1 MTTREKILYPLGV
14 LGGLW
19 LVRNLYVMFLGLGDE
34 VDQGAI
40 YRILF
45 FHVPSWFTCFAAYAV
60 AAFASIMYLA
70 KKNPMWDTLA
80 VSTVEVGI
88 AFTVI
93 GLATG
98 SIWARIIWGI
108 WWTWDARLTWALIT
122 CIVYMG
128 YLMLRNAFDDPTA
141 RAKNASVLCI
151 FAFTS
156 VVITFKA
163 IDWWRT
169 QHPGAVLSIRTGG
182 GKMDPNFEKM
192 LYGNWGALLCIAI
205 VLVAI
210 RMRQEH
216 LQREVQALRRYAHA
230 L

>member
-1 MTTREKILYPLGV
+1 MTRERILYLLGAI
-14 LGGLW
+14 GGIW
-19 LVRNLYVMFLGLGDE
+19 LVRNLYVMLLALPDE
-34 VDQGAI
+34 ADQGAI
-40 YRILF
+40 YRILY
-45 FHVPSWFTCFAAYAV
+45 FHVPSWFTCFTGYFLAAV
-60 AAFASIMYLA
+60 ASGMYLKTKNA
-70 KKNPMWDTLA
+70 KWDTMA
-80 VSTVEVGI
+80 VATVEVGI

-93 GLATG
+93 GLVTG

-122 CIVYMG
+122 CLVYMG
-128 YLMLRNAFDDPTA
+128 YLMLRGAFDDPTA
-141 RAKNASVLCI
+141 RAKNAAVLCI

-182 GKMDPNFEKM
+182 GKIDPAMESM
-192 LYGNWGALLCIAI
+192 IYQNWPALM
-205 VLVAI
+205 LVAAVMVAV
-210 RMRQEH
+210 RMRQEAM
-216 LQREVQALRRYAHA
+216 QREVEALRRHAHA